1 MAAIRKIAF
10 AGIGNM
16 GWHHARVLSLLPQE
30 LALEAINRMITM
42 EPVQKAILNQ
52 IEAFKADDF
61 ATAFTYASPVI
72 RGIFGTADNFGMMV
86 RNGYP
91 MVHRPAE
98 VRMLEQRQVAGATVQ
113 RVLITDAQ
121 GRSHVLDYQMIQTAD
136 GWQINGVTLVPSGGV
151 GV

>member
-1 MAAIRKIAF
+1 MRGPAF
-10 AGIGNM
+10 AFL
-16 GWHHARVLSLLPQE
+16 LSLSALPAVAQQD
-30 LALEAINRMITM
+30 AIQST
-42 EPVQKAILNQ
+42 ILNQ

-61 ATAFTYASPVI
+61 ATAFTFASPVI
-72 RGIFGTADNFGMMV
+72 KGIFGTADNFGMMV

-98 VRMLEQRQVAGATVQ
+98 VRMLEQRQVSGATVQ

-121 GRSHVLDYQMIQTAD
+121 GRSHVLDYQMVETPD
-136 GWQINGVTLVPSGGV
+136 GWQINGVTLVPSGGL

>member
-1 MAAIRKIAF
+1 MRRIAF
-10 AGIGNM
+10 GLLTAL
-16 GWHHARVLSLLPQE
+16 ALSLP
-30 LALEAINRMITM
+30 AAVKAD
-42 EPVQKAILNQ
+42 PVQDTILNQ

-72 RGIFGTADNFGMMV
+72 KGIFGTAENFGMMV